1 MHFSE
6 DETRSLRPDESVI
19 VLEDAQMLRQKTK
32 IFYSKFYF
40 LSSKISKCYKLQ
52 NSKYPITSEKINPKF
67 TFCCKKMYLDLTVTG
82 LVTQAIIKRRVR
94 MYENKVRSIMH
105 HFLSQLLQIFLK
117 GFEGSL
123 DSENIILK

>member
-1 MHFSE
+1 MDLKFA
-6 DETRSLRPDESVI
+6 DWGQAI
-19 VLEDAQMLRQKTK
+19 WQK
-32 IFYSKFYF
+32 IG
-40 LSSKISKCYKLQ
+40 ICR
-52 NSKYPITSEKINPKF
+52 INPKF
-67 TFCCKKMYLDLTVTG
+67 IVCCKKDLDLTVTG

-105 HFLSQLLQIFLK
+105 HFLSQLLQTLLK